1 MEKPFNV
8 SDDKTNTLFNI
19 LFKNVQDKNFK
30 LFDNKTDDEILS
42 VLDNGNVGFNR
53 VDGNVFLCLN
63 DSGSLKKIDFSGSA
77 RDIYITE
84 QYWND
89 GSWYRVW
96 SNGFIEQGGIATN
109 TGSMT
114 KKTVNLLK
122 PFSDNK
128 YTLIFGV
135 SNNYDNNQRWSE
147 TVKSTDKATD
157 NFKTVG
163 YGVNVGY
170 TGSWSSNDT
179 KYIANSFS
187 WYACGK

>member
-8 SDDKTNTLFNI
+8 ADDKINTLFNI

-42 VLDNGNVGFNR
+42 VLDNGNVGFNS

-77 RDIYITE
+77 RDIYVVE
-84 QYWND
+84 EYHNEN
-89 GSWYRVW
+89 SWYRVW

-109 TGSMT
+109 TGSTT

-135 SNNYDNNQRWSE
+135 SNNYDNNQKWSE
-147 TVKSTDKATD
+147 TVKATDKATD

>member
-8 SDDKTNTLFNI
+8 SDDKINTLFNI

-30 LFDNKTDDEILS
+30 LFANKTDDEILS
-42 VLDNGNVGFNR
+42 VLENGNVGFNSAN
-53 VDGNVFLCLN
+53 GNVFLCLN
-63 DSGSLKKIDFSGSA
+63 DNGTLKKIDFSGSA

-109 TGSMT
+109 TGSTT

-135 SNNYDNNQRWSE
+135 SNNYDNNQKWSE
-147 TVKSTDKATD
+147 TVKATDKATD

>member
-8 SDDKTNTLFNI
+8 SDDKTNTLLNI

-42 VLDNGNVGFNR
+42 VLDNGNVGFNS
-53 VDGNVFLCLN
+53 VNGNVFLCLN
-63 DSGSLKKIDFSGSA
+63 DSGSLKKIDFSGSN
-77 RDIYITE
+77 REIYIAE
-84 QYWND
+84 QYYND

-109 TGSMT
+109 TGSTT

-128 YTLIFGV
+128 YTLVFGV

-147 TVKSTDKATD
+147 TVKATDKATD

-163 YGVNVGY
+163 YGVNVGF
-170 TGSWSSNDT
+170 TGSWSSTDT

>member
-8 SDDKTNTLFNI
+8 DDDKINTLFNI

-42 VLDNGNVGFNR
+42 VLENGNVGFNR
-53 VDGNVFLCLN
+53 ANGNVFLCLN
-63 DSGSLKKIDFSGSA
+63 DNGTLKKIDFSGSA

-109 TGSMT
+109 TGSTT

-122 PFSDNK
+122 TFSDNK

-147 TVKSTDKATD
+147 TVKATDKATD